1 MKKGREVS
9 DAAAIELA
17 DSHCHID
24 FPDYPEEREALV
36 RNAREL
42 GVRYLLNIS
51 VCLEDFPRVLAVA
64 EGDPEIFA
72 TVGVHPNY
80 AEVEEPTV
88 ERLAELAGHPKVVG
102 IGETGLDYFRHQV
115 DPATQ
120 KTRFRNHIEAA
131 RQLGLPLIIH
141 SREAREDTVVMVRE
155 AADQGVTG
163 VMHCFAEDW
172 ATAEACLEAG
182 FYISFSGIVTFK
194 NAPELREVARRVPSD
209 RLLVETDSPYL
220 APEPNRGKTNQ
231 PAFVRYTAERVAE
244 ERGES
249 LASVASATTANFLR
263 LFAIEPS

>member
-1 MKKGREVS
+1 M
-9 DAAAIELA
+9 IELA

-24 FPDYPEEREALV
+24 FPDYPEERDQLV
-36 RNAREL
+36 RNARDL

-51 VCLEDFPRVLAVA
+51 VCLEDFPAVLAVA
-64 EGDPEIFA
+64 ESDPEIYA

-80 AEVEEPTV
+80 ADVEEPTAD
-88 ERLAELAGHPKVVG
+88 RLAELAAHPKVVG

-115 DPATQ
+115 EPETQ
-120 KTRFRNHIEAA
+120 KARFRNHIEAA
-131 RQLGLPLIIH
+131 RRLGLPLIIH
-141 SREAREDTVVMVRE
+141 SRNAREDTVAMVRE
-155 AADQGVTG
+155 AAERGVNG

-172 ATAEACLEAG
+172 ATAEAALDAG

-194 NAPELREVARRVPSD
+194 NAPELRQVAQKVPAD

-231 PAFVRYTAERVAE
+231 PAFVRYTAERVAA

-249 LASVASATTANFLR
+249 LEELAAATTANFLR
-263 LFAIEPS
+263 LFAIEPA